1 MRLRLLQYM
10 GIRNGQ
16 QSGAATVREQH
27 DIAGGPRTGS
37 APKVGL
43 RRDISVWGSFMWGY
57 ADVGA
62 DIYAA
67 LGIVVAASMGL
78 APLAFAV
85 AGSVYVLIGLAY
97 TELASSYPVAGG
109 GQYYTARGLGD
120 FWGFVAGS
128 ALLLDYTID
137 IALFAAASAGYIN
150 FFIPAF
156 REVSVTLGPLQHL
169 HPVWAAETV
178 LLILFLVWLNI
189 RGIRES
195 SLFNE
200 IVGAIDMVTESFVI
214 ILGFLFAWK
223 PELLVHQF
231 QTQQP
236 TFSQF
241 MYGSSLAIISYVGL
255 ESISQAAQ
263 ETRRPATIIPRTS
276 LTLIFS
282 VLLFAMAFSVLGIGM
297 LPWQQIAAHQ
307 DDPVALLAHNIP
319 LIGVIAGPF
328 AAVLGATILLIS
340 ANTGVMGSSR
350 LTFSMAELGL
360 ASRWMDVVHPRY
372 RTPHRTIILF
382 SAMAIVE
389 ALLSF
394 LTPQALD
401 TLGNMYAFG
410 ATLAYLLVFVSLVR
424 LRFVDPVTPRPYRV
438 PLNLRWRRN
447 GEVVQIPILGF
458 LGIAGVGLILFEVIL
473 THTIGRIAGPSWV
486 VLCVA
491 YYVWYRRRQGYP
503 VWRSL
508 PRHWE
513 ADQMAILTSAEEF
526 SLLEEYKFALAARK
540 KTRDRQPRPPDPGRS
555 SPG

>member
-1 MRLRLLQYM
+1 V
-10 GIRNGQ
+10 IRARGADVAAPRAGQ
-16 QSGAATVREQH
+16 VQDSLPETPG
-27 DIAGGPRTGS
+27 
-37 APKVGL
+37 GL

-85 AGSVYVLIGLAY
+85 AGGVYVLIGLAY
-97 TELASSYPVAGG
+97 TELASSFPVAGG

-137 IALFAAASAGYIN
+137 VALFAAASAGYLN
-150 FFIPAF
+150 FFIPAV
-156 REVSVTLGPLQHL
+156 RNYVVNLGPLRHL
-169 HPVWAAETV
+169 TPLWAAETV
-178 LLILFLVWLNI
+178 VLILFLVWLNI
-189 RGIRES
+189 KGIRES
-195 SLFNE
+195 SFFNE
-200 IVGAIDMVTESFVI
+200 IIGTVDMLTESFVI
-214 ILGFLFAWK
+214 IMGFLFAWK
-223 PELLVHQF
+223 PELLVQQF

-276 LTLIFS
+276 IGLIFS
-282 VLLFAMAFSVLGIGM
+282 VLLFAMAFSTLGIGM
-297 LPWQQIAAHQ
+297 LPWQQIAQHQ

-319 LIGVIAGPF
+319 MIGVVAGPF

-350 LTFSMAELGL
+350 LTFSMSELGL
-360 ASRWMDVVHPRY
+360 APRWMNAVHPRY
-372 RTPHRTIILF
+372 RTPHRTIIVF
-382 SAMAIVE
+382 SALAIVE

-424 LRFVDPVTPRPYRV
+424 LRFTDPVTPRPYHV
-438 PLNLRWRRN
+438 PLNLTWRRR
-447 GEVVQIPILGF
+447 GEAIRVPVLGF
-458 LGIAGVGLILFEVIL
+458 LGIAGVSLILVEVIA
-473 THTIGRIAGPSWV
+473 THTIGRIAGPAWV
-486 VLCVA
+486 FLCVA
-491 YYVWYRRRQGYP
+491 YYVWFRRRRGFP

-508 PRHWE
+508 PRNWV
-513 ADQMAILTSAEEF
+513 ADQMAILESAGEY
-526 SLLEEYKFALAARK
+526 SLLEQYRFALARREKLRLQQAR
-540 KTRDRQPRPPDPGRS
+540 RERPADTEEVAR
-555 SPG
+555 

>member
-1 MRLRLLQYM
+1 M
-10 GIRNGQ
+10 N
-16 QSGAATVREQH
+16 VRQ
-27 DIAGGPRTGS
+27 ASGGPNRAG
-37 APKVGL
+37 AKARAEL

-85 AGSVYVLIGLAY
+85 AGAVYVLIGLAY

-120 FWGFVAGS
+120 FWGFMAGS

-156 REVSVTLGPLQHL
+156 RDFRVTWGPFHQIN
-169 HPVWAAETV
+169 PIWAVQTV
-178 LLILFLVWLNI
+178 LLIIFLIWLNI

-200 IVGAIDMVTESFVI
+200 IIGSIDMITESSVI

-223 PELLVHQF
+223 PELFVHQF
-231 QTQQP
+231 TTQQP

-255 ESISQAAQ
+255 ESISQASQ

-276 LTLIFS
+276 LGLIFS
-282 VLLFAMAFSVLGIGM
+282 VLLFAMAFSTLGIGM
-297 LPWQQIAAHQ
+297 LPWQQIAQHQ
-307 DDPVALLAHNIP
+307 GDPVAVLAQNIP

-328 AAVLGATILLIS
+328 AALLGATILLIS

-350 LTFSMAELGL
+350 LTFSMSELGL
-360 ASRWMDVVHPRY
+360 AAKWMDAVHPKY
-372 RTPHRTIILF
+372 HTPYRTIIVF

-424 LRFVDPVTPRPYRV
+424 LRFTDPVTPRPYRV
-438 PLNLRWRRN
+438 PLNIPWRHG
-447 GEVVQIPILGF
+447 GETIQVPALGF
-458 LGIAGVGLILFEVIL
+458 LGIAGVSLILFEVIL
-473 THTIGRIAGPSWV
+473 THTIGRIAGPAWV
-486 VLCVA
+486 ILCLA

-503 VWRSL
+503 VFGSL
-508 PRHWE
+508 PRDWPTE
-513 ADQMAILTSAEEF
+513 QMAILESAEEYA
-526 SLLEEYKFALAARK
+526 LLEEYKFALATREK
-540 KTRDRQPRPPDPGRS
+540 KLRTGRGTAGS
-555 SPG
+555 

>member
-1 MRLRLLQYM
+1 MPRQVVVSAQPAQH
-10 GIRNGQ
+10 G
-16 QSGAATVREQH
+16 SGEH
-27 DIAGGPRTGS
+27 
-37 APKVGL
+37 L

-67 LGIVVAASMGL
+67 LGIVVAASQGL

-85 AGSVYVLIGLAY
+85 AGCVYILIGLAY

-137 IALFAAASAGYIN
+137 IALFAAASAGYVN
-150 FFIPAF
+150 FFIPAVRDF
-156 REVSVTLGPLQHL
+156 SITIGPLRHL
-169 HPVWAAETV
+169 NPLWAAETV
-178 LLILFLVWLNI
+178 VLILFLVWLNI

-200 IVGAIDMVTESFVI
+200 IIGAVDMVTESSVI
-214 ILGFLFAWK
+214 ILGFLFAWR

-231 QTQQP
+231 VTQQP
-236 TFSQF
+236 TFGRF

-276 LTLIFS
+276 LGLIFS
-282 VLLFAMAFSVLGIGM
+282 VLLFAMAFSTLGIGM

-307 DDPVALLAHNIP
+307 GDPVALLAHNIP
-319 LIGVIAGPF
+319 LIGVFAGPF
-328 AAVLGATILLIS
+328 AAIMGGTILLIS

-350 LTFSMAELGL
+350 LTFSMSGLGL
-360 ASRWMDVVHPRY
+360 ASKWMNTVHPRFRTPY
-372 RTPHRTIILF
+372 RTIVLF
-382 SAMAIVE
+382 SVMAIVE

-394 LTPQALD
+394 LTPEALD

-424 LRFVDPVTPRPYRV
+424 LRFVDPVTPRPYHV
-438 PLNLRWRRN
+438 PFNIPWRHG
-447 GEVVQIPILGF
+447 GEVVRIPVLGF
-458 LGIAGVGLILFEVIL
+458 LGVAGVSLILFEVIL
-473 THTIGRIAGPSWV
+473 THQIGRIAGPGWV
-486 VLCVA
+486 LLSIA
-491 YYVWYRRRQGYP
+491 YYIWFRRRQGYP

-508 PRHWE
+508 ERHWE
-513 ADQMAILTSAEEF
+513 TDQIAILKSAEEYE
-526 SLLEEYKFALAARK
+526 LLEAYQFALAAREK
-540 KTRDRQPRPPDPGRS
+540 ARGRRRQERGGSAGGSAAAATPHGTQEPPR
-555 SPG
+555 

>member
-1 MRLRLLQYM
+1 MESPAV
-10 GIRNGQ
+10 GPPRNAIPTRAH
-16 QSGAATVREQH
+16 S
-27 DIAGGPRTGS
+27 
-37 APKVGL
+37 GL

-85 AGSVYVLIGLAY
+85 AGAVYVLIGLAY

-120 FWGFVAGS
+120 FWGFIAGS

-137 IALFAAASAGYIN
+137 IALFAAASAGYVN
-150 FFIPAF
+150 FFIPAI
-156 REVSVTLGPLQHL
+156 RDYKVTLGPFHQINPL
-169 HPVWAAETV
+169 WAAETV
-178 LLILFLVWLNI
+178 VLIVFLIWLNI
-189 RGIRES
+189 RGVRES

-200 IVGAIDMVTESFVI
+200 VIGSIDMITESSVI
-214 ILGFLFAWK
+214 ILGFMFAWK

-276 LTLIFS
+276 IGLIFS

-307 DDPVALLAHNIP
+307 DDPVAVLAHNIP
-319 LIGVIAGPF
+319 LIGVVAGPF
-328 AAVLGATILLIS
+328 AAILGGTILLIS

-350 LTFSMAELGL
+350 LTFSMSELGL
-360 ASRWMDVVHPRY
+360 ASKWMDAVHPKY
-372 RTPHRTIILF
+372 RTPYRTIIVF
-382 SAMAIVE
+382 SVMAIVE

-424 LRFVDPVTPRPYRV
+424 LRFVDPTTPRPYRV
-438 PLNLRWRRN
+438 PLNLRWRHG
-447 GEVVQIPILGF
+447 GEVVQVPMLGF
-458 LGIAGVGLILFEVIL
+458 LGIAGVSLILFEVIL
-473 THTIGRIAGPSWV
+473 THTIGRIAGPAWV
-486 VLCVA
+486 ILCLA
-491 YYVWYRRRQGYP
+491 YYVWYRRRQGHP
-503 VWRSL
+503 VFRSL
-508 PRHWE
+508 PRNWPAE
-513 ADQMAILTSAEEF
+513 QMAILESAEEY
-526 SLLEEYKFALAARK
+526 SLLEEYKFALAAREK
-540 KTRDRQPRPPDPGRS
+540 ALIRRKS
-555 SPG
+555 NAS

>member
-1 MRLRLLQYM
+1 MRGSRPK
-10 GIRNGQ
+10 
-16 QSGAATVREQH
+16 SGAKGRKTLSQ
-27 DIAGGPRTGS
+27 DGPA
-37 APKVGL
+37 APEMMRGGL

-85 AGSVYVLIGLAY
+85 AGSVYVLIGFAY

-120 FWGFVAGS
+120 FLGFVAGS

-137 IALFAAASAGYIN
+137 IALFAAASAGYVN
-150 FFIPAF
+150 FFIPAI
-156 REVSVTLGPLQHL
+156 REYKVTWGPFHQIN
-169 HPVWAAETV
+169 PIWAAETV
-178 LLILFLVWLNI
+178 VLILFLIWLNI
-189 RGIRES
+189 RGVRES

-200 IVGAIDMVTESFVI
+200 ILGSIDMITESSVI

-223 PELLVHQF
+223 PELLVQQF
-231 QTQQP
+231 HTQQP

-276 LTLIFS
+276 IGLIFS
-282 VLLFAMAFSVLGIGM
+282 VLLFALAFSTLGMGM
-297 LPWQQIAAHQ
+297 LPWQQIAEHQ
-307 DDPVALLAHNIP
+307 GDPVALLAHNIP

-328 AAVLGATILLIS
+328 AAMLGATILLIS

-350 LTFSMAELGL
+350 LTFSMSELGL
-360 ASRWMDVVHPRY
+360 ATKWMDAVHPKY
-372 RTPHRTIILF
+372 RTPYRTIVVF
-382 SAMAIVE
+382 SFMAIAE

-410 ATLAYLLVFVSLVR
+410 ATLAYLLVFASLVR

-438 PLNLRWRRN
+438 PLNIRWRRG
-447 GEVVQIPILGF
+447 GETIQVPLLGF
-458 LGIAGVGLILFEVIL
+458 LGIAGVSLILFEVIL
-473 THTIGRIAGPSWV
+473 THTIGRIAGPAWV
-486 VLCVA
+486 ILCLA

-503 VWRSL
+503 VFGSL
-508 PRHWE
+508 PRDWTAE
-513 ADQMAILTSAEEF
+513 QLAILESAEEY
-526 SLLEEYKFALAARK
+526 SLLEEYKFALAAREK
-540 KTRDRQPRPPDPGRS
+540 KIRAGRS
-555 SPG
+555 TS

>member
-1 MRLRLLQYM
+1 MPAQ
-10 GIRNGQ
+10 GVHQ
-16 QSGAATVREQH
+16 ESPPA
-27 DIAGGPRTGS
+27 S
-37 APKVGL
+37 PKPKGGL
-43 RRDISVWGSFMWGY
+43 RRDIGVWGSFMWGY

-78 APLAFAV
+78 APLAFAM
-85 AGSVYVLIGLAY
+85 AGAVYVLIGLAY

-120 FWGFVAGS
+120 FWGFIAGS

-137 IALFAAASAGYIN
+137 IALFAAASAGYVN

-156 REVSVTLGPLQHL
+156 REYSVGIGPLRHL
-169 HPVWAAETV
+169 NPIWAAETV
-178 LLILFLVWLNI
+178 LLILFLIWLNI

-200 IVGAIDMVTESFVI
+200 VIGAVDMVTESSVI

-263 ETRRPATIIPRTS
+263 ETKRPATIIPRTS
-276 LTLIFS
+276 LGLIFS

-297 LPWQQIAAHQ
+297 LPWQEIAKHQ
-307 DDPVALLAHNIP
+307 GDPVALLAHNIP
-319 LIGVIAGPF
+319 LVGVIAGPF
-328 AAVLGATILLIS
+328 AAILGGTILLIS

-350 LTFSMAELGL
+350 LTFSMSELGL
-360 ASRWMDVVHPRY
+360 ASKWMDVVHPKY

-410 ATLAYLLVFVSLVR
+410 ATLAYLLVFASLVR

-438 PLNLRWRRN
+438 PFNLRWRRGN
-447 GEVVQIPILGF
+447 EIVHIPLLGF
-458 LGIAGVGLILFEVIL
+458 LGIAGVSLILFEVIL
-473 THTIGRIAGPSWV
+473 THTIGRIAGPAWV
-486 VLCVA
+486 LLCLA
-491 YYVWYRRRQGYP
+491 YYVWYRRSQGYP
-503 VWRSL
+503 VRGSL

-513 ADQMAILTSAEEF
+513 KDQMAILESAEEYA
-526 SLLEEYKFALAARK
+526 LLEEYKFALAAREK
-540 KTRDRQPRPPDPGRS
+540 ERVRQARKPETVPASRDG
-555 SPG
+555 

>member
-1 MRLRLLQYM
+1 MPDQTVA
-10 GIRNGQ
+10 
-16 QSGAATVREQH
+16 STPPAAHAE
-27 DIAGGPRTGS
+27 
-37 APKVGL
+37 PKGHL

-85 AGSVYVLIGLAY
+85 AGCVYVLIGLAY
-97 TELASSYPVAGG
+97 TELASAYPVAGG

-137 IALFAAASAGYIN
+137 IALFAAASAGYVN
-150 FFIPAF
+150 FFVPAVRDF
-156 REVSVTLGPLQHL
+156 SIGLGPLRHL
-169 HPVWAAETV
+169 NPLWAAETV
-178 LLILFLVWLNI
+178 ILILFLVWLNI

-200 IVGAIDMVTESFVI
+200 IIGAVDMITESCVI

-223 PELLVHQF
+223 PELLVQQF
-231 QTQQP
+231 ATQQP

-276 LTLIFS
+276 LGLIFT
-282 VLLFAMAFSVLGIGM
+282 VLLFAMAFSTLGMGM
-297 LPWQQIAAHQ
+297 LPWQEIAAHQ
-307 DDPVALLAHNIP
+307 GDPVALLAHNIP
-319 LIGVIAGPF
+319 LIGAVAGPF
-328 AAVLGATILLIS
+328 AAVLGGTILLIS

-350 LTFSMAELGL
+350 LTFSMSGLGL
-360 ASRWMDVVHPRY
+360 ASTWMNAVHPRSRTPY
-372 RTPHRTIILF
+372 RTIVLF

-389 ALLSF
+389 ALLAF
-394 LTPQALD
+394 LTPQAMD

-424 LRFVDPVTPRPYRV
+424 LRFVDPATPRPYRV
-438 PLNLRWRRN
+438 PLNVRWRRN
-447 GEVVQIPILGF
+447 GEEVHIPVLAF
-458 LGIAGVGLILFEVIL
+458 LGIAGVSLILFEVIL
-473 THTIGRIAGPSWV
+473 THQIGRVAGPGWV
-486 VLCVA
+486 LLCLA

-503 VWRSL
+503 VWGSL

-513 ADQMAILTSAEEF
+513 ADQIAILKSAEEYDM
-526 SLLEEYKFALAARK
+526 LEQYQFALAARE
-540 KTRDRQPRPPDPGRS
+540 RARRRGAPGAQGPRPAAPP
-555 SPG
+555 PAPE

>member
-1 MRLRLLQYM
+1 MQN
-10 GIRNGQ
+10 RNT
-16 QSGAATVREQH
+16 SYDT
-27 DIAGGPRTGS
+27 PRPGTSSRG
-37 APKVGL
+37 GL
-43 RRDISVWGSFMWGY
+43 RRDITVWGSFMWGY

-85 AGSVYVLIGLAY
+85 AGAVYIMIGLAY
-97 TELASSYPVAGG
+97 TELASAYPVAGG

-120 FWGFVAGS
+120 FFGFIAGS

-137 IALFAAASAGYIN
+137 IALFAAASAGYVN
-150 FFIPAF
+150 FFLPAF
-156 REVSVTLGPLQHL
+156 REYSVSIGPLRQL
-169 HPVWAAETV
+169 NPIWAAETV
-178 LLILFLVWLNI
+178 VLILFLIWLNI

-200 IVGAIDMVTESFVI
+200 VIGAVDMITESSVI
-214 ILGFLFAWK
+214 VVGFLFAWK

-255 ESISQAAQ
+255 ESIAQAAQ

-276 LTLIFS
+276 LTLIFT
-282 VLLFAMAFSVLGIGM
+282 VLLFAMAFSTLGMGM
-297 LPWQQIAAHQ
+297 LPWQEIAAHQ
-307 DDPVALLAHNIP
+307 GDPVALLAHSIP
-319 LIGVIAGPF
+319 LVGVVAGPF
-328 AAVLGATILLIS
+328 AAILGGTILLIS

-360 ASRWMDVVHPRY
+360 ASKWMDVVHPKY
-372 RTPHRTIILF
+372 RTPHRTIMLF

-438 PLNLRWRRN
+438 PFNLRWRRG
-447 GEVVQIPILGF
+447 GEVVQIPVLAF
-458 LGIAGVGLILFEVIL
+458 LGLAGVSLILFEVIL
-473 THTIGRIAGPSWV
+473 THTIGRIAGPAWV
-486 VLCVA
+486 LLCLG

-503 VWRSL
+503 IWGSL
-508 PRHWE
+508 QRRWE
-513 ADQMAILTSAEEF
+513 ADQMAILASAEEYA
-526 SLLEEYKFALAARK
+526 LLEEYKFALAARE
-540 KTRDRQPRPPDPGRS
+540 RARARQMRTSEPVGGSRE
-555 SPG
+555 

>member
-1 MRLRLLQYM
+1 MAESVSP
-10 GIRNGQ
+10 GHSA
-16 QSGAATVREQH
+16 SGEPH
-27 DIAGGPRTGS
+27 
-37 APKVGL
+37 L

-85 AGSVYVLIGLAY
+85 AGTVYVLIGLAY
-97 TELASSYPVAGG
+97 TELASAYPVAGG

-120 FWGFVAGS
+120 FWGFIAGS

-137 IALFAAASAGYIN
+137 IALFAAASAGYVN
-150 FFIPAF
+150 FFIPAIRDF
-156 REVSVTLGPLQHL
+156 SVALGPFQRINPL
-169 HPVWAAETV
+169 WAAETIV
-178 LLILFLVWLNI
+178 LIVFLIWLNI

-200 IVGAIDMVTESFVI
+200 IIGAVDMVTESLVI
-214 ILGFLFAWK
+214 IFGFLFAWK

-231 QTQQP
+231 VTQQP
-236 TFSQF
+236 TFGQF

-276 LTLIFS
+276 IGLIFS
-282 VLLFAMAFSVLGIGM
+282 VLLFAMAFSTLGIGM
-297 LPWQQIAAHQ
+297 LPWQDIAAHQ
-307 DDPVALLAHNIP
+307 GDPVALLAHNIP
-319 LIGVIAGPF
+319 VIGVIAGPF
-328 AAVLGATILLIS
+328 AAVLGGTILLIS

-350 LTFSMAELGL
+350 LTFSMSGLGL
-360 ASRWMDVVHPRY
+360 ASRWMNAVHPRY
-372 RTPHRTIILF
+372 RTPYRTIILF
-382 SAMAIVE
+382 SVMAIAE
-389 ALLSF
+389 AMLAF

-438 PLNLRWRRN
+438 PLNLRWRLRD
-447 GEVVQIPILGF
+447 GEEVHIPVLGF
-458 LGIAGVGLILFEVIL
+458 FGIAGVSLILFEVIL
-473 THTIGRIAGPSWV
+473 THQIGRIAGPSWV
-486 VLCVA
+486 ALCLL
-491 YYVWYRRRQGYP
+491 YYAWFRRRQGLP
-503 VWRSL
+503 VTRSV
-508 PRHWE
+508 RHQWE
-513 ADQMAILTSAEEF
+513 EQQRTILRDAEEYD
-526 SLLEEYKFALAARK
+526 LVEQYEMALAQRDRRAARK
-540 KTRDRQPRPPDPGRS
+540 HERE
-555 SPG
+555 

>member
-1 MRLRLLQYM
+1 MAAQSVGKAQERLP
-10 GIRNGQ
+10 
-16 QSGAATVREQH
+16 
-27 DIAGGPRTGS
+27 GPPG
-37 APKVGL
+37 GL

-78 APLAFAV
+78 APLAFAL
-85 AGSVYVLIGLAY
+85 AGAVYVLIGLAY
-97 TELASSYPVAGG
+97 TELASSFPVAGG

-120 FWGFVAGS
+120 FWGFIAGA

-137 IALFAAASAGYIN
+137 IALFAAASAGYFN
-150 FFIPAF
+150 FFVPAI
-156 REVSVTLGPLQHL
+156 REYSVTLGPFRHIN
-169 HPVWAAETV
+169 PIWAAETV
-178 LLILFLVWLNI
+178 VLILFLIWLNI
-189 RGIRES
+189 RGVRES

-200 IVGAIDMVTESFVI
+200 IIGSIDMITESSVI

-276 LTLIFS
+276 IGLIFS
-282 VLLFAMAFSVLGIGM
+282 VLLFAMAFSTLGIGM
-297 LPWQQIAAHQ
+297 LPWQEIAQHQ
-307 DDPVALLAHNIP
+307 GDPVALLAHNIP
-319 LIGVIAGPF
+319 LIGGIAGPF

-350 LTFSMAELGL
+350 LTFSMSELGL
-360 ASRWMDVVHPRY
+360 ATRWMNAVHPKY
-372 RTPHRTIILF
+372 RTPYRTIIVF
-382 SAMAIVE
+382 STLAVIE

-424 LRFVDPVTPRPYRV
+424 LRFSDPVTPRPYHV
-438 PLNLRWRRN
+438 PVNISWRRK
-447 GEVVQIPILGF
+447 GETVRIPVLGF
-458 LGIAGVGLILFEVIL
+458 LGIAGVSLILFEVIA
-473 THTIGRIAGPSWV
+473 THTIGRIAGPAWV
-486 VLCVA
+486 ALCIV
-491 YYVWYRRRQGYP
+491 YYVSYRRKQGYP
-503 VWRSL
+503 IWGSL
-508 PRHWE
+508 PRNWPAE
-513 ADQMAILTSAEEF
+513 QMAILESAQEY
-526 SLLEEYKFALAARK
+526 SLLEEYRFALAAREK
-540 KTRDRQPRPPDPGRS
+540 AQTRQARG
-555 SPG
+555 

>member
-1 MRLRLLQYM
+1 
-10 GIRNGQ
+10 
-16 QSGAATVREQH
+16 
-27 DIAGGPRTGS
+27 
-37 APKVGL
+37 
-43 RRDISVWGSFMWGY
+43 MWGY

-97 TELASSYPVAGG
+97 TELASAYPVAGG

-120 FWGFVAGS
+120 FFGFIAGS

-137 IALFAAASAGYIN
+137 IALFAAASAGYVN

-156 REVSVTLGPLQHL
+156 REASIAIGPVHL
-169 HPVWAAETV
+169 NPIWAGETV
-178 LLILFLVWLNI
+178 CMILFLVWLNI

-200 IVGAIDMVTESFVI
+200 VIGAIDMITESSVI

-231 QTQQP
+231 TTQQP

-276 LTLIFS
+276 LGLIFS
-282 VLLFAMAFSVLGIGM
+282 VLLFAMAFSTLGMGM
-297 LPWQQIAAHQ
+297 LPWQEIAKHQ

-319 LIGVIAGPF
+319 LVGVIAGPF
-328 AAVLGATILLIS
+328 AAILGGTILLIS

-360 ASRWMDVVHPRY
+360 ASKWMDVVHPKH
-372 RTPHRTIILF
+372 RTPYRTIILF

-410 ATLAYLLVFVSLVR
+410 ATLAYLLVFVSLLR
-424 LRFVDPVTPRPYRV
+424 LRFVDPFTPRPYRV
-438 PLNLRWRRN
+438 PFNLRWRR
-447 GEVVQIPILGF
+447 GDGVVEIPVLGF
-458 LGIAGVGLILFEVIL
+458 LGIAGVSLILFEVIL
-473 THTIGRIAGPSWV
+473 THTIGRIAGPAWV
-486 VLCVA
+486 VLCLA

-503 VWRSL
+503 VWGSL
-508 PRHWE
+508 KRRWE
-513 ADQMAILTSAEEF
+513 ADQMAILESAEEYG
-526 SLLEEYKFALAARK
+526 SLEEYKFALAAR
-540 KTRDRQPRPPDPGRS
+540 DRARLRRRGAGS
-555 SPG
+555 SPPPAP

>member
-1 MRLRLLQYM
+1 MPVQPVVSTSPPAS
-10 GIRNGQ
+10 GEPGQ
-16 QSGAATVREQH
+16 
-27 DIAGGPRTGS
+27 P
-37 APKVGL
+37 L

-85 AGSVYVLIGLAY
+85 AGCVYVLIGLAY

-120 FWGFVAGS
+120 FWGFIAGS

-137 IALFAAASAGYIN
+137 IALFAAASAGYVN

-156 REVSVTLGPLQHL
+156 REYKISIGRL
-169 HPVWAAETV
+169 HGLNPIWAAETIM
-178 LLILFLVWLNI
+178 LILFLIWLNI

-200 IVGAIDMVTESFVI
+200 IIGAVDMFTESAVI

-223 PELLVHQF
+223 PELLVRQF
-231 QTQQP
+231 VTQQP

-276 LTLIFS
+276 LGLIFS
-282 VLLFAMAFSVLGIGM
+282 VLLFAMAFSTLGMGM
-297 LPWQQIAAHQ
+297 LPWQEIAAHQ
-307 DDPVALLAHNIP
+307 DDPVALLAHHIP
-319 LIGVIAGPF
+319 LIGIIAGPF
-328 AAVLGATILLIS
+328 AAILGGTILLIS

-350 LTFSMAELGL
+350 LTFSMSGLGL
-360 ASRWMDVVHPRY
+360 ASEWMNAVHPKH

-382 SAMAIVE
+382 SAMAMVE
-389 ALLSF
+389 ALLAF
-394 LTPQALD
+394 LTPQAMD

-410 ATLAYLLVFVSLVR
+410 ATLAYLLVFISLVR
-424 LRFVDPVTPRPYRV
+424 LRFVDPATPRPYRV
-438 PLNLRWRRN
+438 PLNVSWRHG
-447 GEVVQIPILGF
+447 GETIRVPVLGF
-458 LGIAGVGLILFEVIL
+458 LGIAGVSLILFEVIL
-473 THTIGRIAGPSWV
+473 THQIGRIAGPGWV
-486 VLCVA
+486 LLCLG
-491 YYVWYRRRQGYP
+491 YYVWYRRRQGYL

-508 PRHWE
+508 KRHWE
-513 ADQMAILTSAEEF
+513 TDQIAILKSAEEYE
-526 SLLEEYKFALAARK
+526 LLEAYQFALAARE
-540 KTRDRQPRPPDPGRS
+540 RDRARRRRARPN
-555 SPG
+555 

>member
-1 MRLRLLQYM
+1 M
-10 GIRNGQ
+10 
-16 QSGAATVREQH
+16 AATTVADRVAPEVR
-27 DIAGGPRTGS
+27 G
-37 APKVGL
+37 GL

-156 REVSVTLGPLQHL
+156 REASISVGPIKLNPL
-169 HPVWAAETV
+169 WAAETV
-178 LLILFLVWLNI
+178 VLILFLAWLNI

-200 IVGAIDMVTESFVI
+200 VIGAIDMITESSVI

-223 PELLVHQF
+223 PELLVLQF
-231 QTQQP
+231 THEQP
-236 TFSQF
+236 TFNQF

-282 VLLFAMAFSVLGIGM
+282 VLMFAMAFSTLGIGM
-297 LPWQQIAAHQ
+297 LPWRQIAQHQ

-319 LIGVIAGPF
+319 FVGEIAGPF
-328 AAVLGATILLIS
+328 AALLGATILLIS

-350 LTFSMAELGL
+350 LTFSMSELGL
-360 ASRWMDVVHPRY
+360 ASKWMGAVHPTC
-372 RTPHRTIILF
+372 RTPYRTIILF
-382 SAMAIVE
+382 SAMAVIE

-424 LRFVDPVTPRPYRV
+424 LRFVDPVTPRPYYV
-438 PLNLRWRRN
+438 PLNITWRR
-447 GEVVQIPILGF
+447 GDEQVQIPLLGF
-458 LGIAGVGLILFEVIL
+458 LGVAGVSLILFEVIL
-473 THTIGRIAGPSWV
+473 THNIGRIAGPAWV
-486 VLCVA
+486 VLCIA
-491 YYVWYRRRQGYP
+491 YYVWYRRSQGYP
-503 VWRSL
+503 VWKSR

-513 ADQMAILTSAEEF
+513 AEQMSILESAGEY
-526 SLLEEYKFALAARK
+526 SLLEQYKFALAAREK
-540 KTRDRQPRPPDPGRS
+540 ARAGRMHAT
-555 SPG
+555 PT

>member
-1 MRLRLLQYM
+1 VPH
-10 GIRNGQ
+10 GTAASV
-16 QSGAATVREQH
+16 QSAAPHEDR
-27 DIAGGPRTGS
+27 IA
-37 APKVGL
+37 L

-85 AGSVYVLIGLAY
+85 AGCVYVLIGLAY
-97 TELASSYPVAGG
+97 TELASAYPVAGG

-120 FWGFVAGS
+120 LLGFVAGA

-137 IALFAAASAGYIN
+137 IALFAAASAGYVN

-156 REVSVTLGPLQHL
+156 REYRISLGRL
-169 HPVWAAETV
+169 HGLNPVWAAETV

-200 IVGAIDMVTESFVI
+200 IIGAVDMVTESTVI
-214 ILGFLFAWK
+214 VLGLLFAWK
-223 PELLVHQF
+223 PALLVHQF
-231 QTQQP
+231 MTQQP

-276 LTLIFS
+276 LGLIFS
-282 VLLFAMAFSVLGIGM
+282 VLLFAMAFSTLGMGM
-297 LPWQQIAAHQ
+297 LPWQEIAAHQ
-307 DDPVALLAHNIP
+307 DDPVALLAHHIP

-328 AAVLGATILLIS
+328 AAVLGGTILLIS

-350 LTFSMAELGL
+350 LTFSMSGLGL
-360 ASRWMDVVHPRY
+360 ASEWMNAVHPKH

-382 SAMAIVE
+382 SAMAVVE
-389 ALLSF
+389 ALLAF
-394 LTPQALD
+394 LTPQAMD

-438 PLNLRWRRN
+438 PVNLPWRYR
-447 GEVVQIPILGF
+447 GEVVQVPVLGF

-473 THTIGRIAGPSWV
+473 THQIGRIAGPGWV
-486 VLCVA
+486 LLCLI
-491 YYVWYRRRQGYP
+491 YYVWYRRRQGHP

-513 ADQMAILTSAEEF
+513 ADQIAILRSAEEYE
-526 SLLEEYKFALAARK
+526 LLEAYQFALTARA
-540 KTRDRQPRPPDPGRS
+540 REQARRLRPPAVTSSGRAS
-555 SPG
+555 TPRS

>member
-1 MRLRLLQYM
+1 MVESL
-10 GIRNGQ
+10 
-16 QSGAATVREQH
+16 
-27 DIAGGPRTGS
+27 S
-37 APKVGL
+37 APPPAAGEHHHL
-43 RRDISVWGSFMWGY
+43 RRDITVWGSFMWGY

-85 AGSVYVLIGLAY
+85 AGTVYVLIGLAY
-97 TELASSYPVAGG
+97 TELASAYPVAGG

-120 FWGFVAGS
+120 LWGFIAGS

-137 IALFAAASAGYIN
+137 IALFAAASAGYVN
-150 FFIPAF
+150 FFIPAIRDF
-156 REVSVTLGPLQHL
+156 SVALGPFRRIN
-169 HPVWAAETV
+169 PFWAAETV
-178 LLILFLVWLNI
+178 VLILFLVWLNI

-200 IVGAIDMVTESFVI
+200 IIGTIDMVTESCVI

-231 QTQQP
+231 VTQQP
-236 TFSQF
+236 TFGQF

-276 LTLIFS
+276 LGLIFS
-282 VLLFAMAFSVLGIGM
+282 VLLFAMAFSTLGIGM
-297 LPWQQIAAHQ
+297 LPWQEIAAHQ
-307 DDPVALLAHNIP
+307 GDPVALLAHNIP
-319 LIGVIAGPF
+319 LIGAVAGPF
-328 AAVLGATILLIS
+328 AAVLGGTILLIS

-350 LTFSMAELGL
+350 LTFSMSGLGL
-360 ASRWMDVVHPRY
+360 ASSWMNAVHPRY
-372 RTPHRTIILF
+372 STPYRTIILF

-389 ALLSF
+389 ALLAF

-424 LRFVDPVTPRPYRV
+424 LRFSDPATPRPYHVPFNITWRHGGETIRV
-438 PLNLRWRRN
+438 P
-447 GEVVQIPILGF
+447 VLGF
-458 LGIAGVGLILFEVIL
+458 LGIAGVSMILFEVIA
-473 THTIGRIAGPSWV
+473 THTIGRIAGPAWV
-486 VLCVA
+486 LLCIS
-491 YYVWYRRRQGYP
+491 YYVWYRHQQGYP
-503 VWRSL
+503 IWRSL
-508 PRHWE
+508 ARNWPAE
-513 ADQMAILTSAEEF
+513 QMAILESAQEF
-526 SLLEEYKFALAARK
+526 SLLEEYRFALAARE
-540 KTRDRQPRPPDPGRS
+540 KTRTRQAQK
-555 SPG
+555 

>member
-1 MRLRLLQYM
+1 MAVV
-10 GIRNGQ
+10 
-16 QSGAATVREQH
+16 SGADSVTPELQ
-27 DIAGGPRTGS
+27 G
-37 APKVGL
+37 GL

-85 AGSVYVLIGLAY
+85 AGTVYVLIGLAY

-137 IALFAAASAGYIN
+137 IALFAAASAGYVN

-156 REVSVTLGPLQHL
+156 HEYSIAVGPLKHL
-169 HPVWAAETV
+169 NPIWAAETV
-178 LLILFLVWLNI
+178 VLILFLVWLNI

-200 IVGAIDMVTESFVI
+200 VIGAVDMVTESSVI
-214 ILGFLFAWK
+214 MLGFLFAWK

-236 TFSQF
+236 TFGQF

-297 LPWQQIAAHQ
+297 LPWQQIAQHQ

-319 LIGVIAGPF
+319 FVGVIAGPF

-350 LTFSMAELGL
+350 LTFSMSELGL
-360 ASRWMDVVHPRY
+360 ATKWMGAVHPKF
-372 RTPHRTIILF
+372 RTPYRTIILF
-382 SAMAIVE
+382 SAMAVVE

-424 LRFVDPVTPRPYRV
+424 LRFTDPVTPRPYRV
-438 PLNLRWRRN
+438 PLNVTWRR
-447 GEVVQIPILGF
+447 GDDQVQIPVLGF
-458 LGIAGVGLILFEVIL
+458 LGVAGVSLILFEVIL
-473 THTIGRIAGPSWV
+473 THTIGRIAGPAWV
-486 VLCVA
+486 LLCVA
-491 YYVWYRRRQGYP
+491 YYIWYRRRRGYP
-503 VWRSL
+503 IWRSL

-513 ADQMAILTSAEEF
+513 AEQMAILNSAGEY
-526 SLLEEYKFALAARK
+526 SLLEQYKFALAAREK
-540 KTRDRQPRPPDPGRS
+540 ARNRKTHTAPE
-555 SPG
+555 

>member
-1 MRLRLLQYM
+1 M
-10 GIRNGQ
+10 GAQPIAQTQETR
-16 QSGAATVREQH
+16 SGPSR
-27 DIAGGPRTGS
+27 
-37 APKVGL
+37 GL
-43 RRDISVWGSFMWGY
+43 RRDISIWGSFMWGY

-85 AGSVYVLIGLAY
+85 AGAVYVLIGLAY
-97 TELASSYPVAGG
+97 TELASSFPVAGG

-137 IALFAAASAGYIN
+137 IALFAAASAGYVN
-150 FFIPAF
+150 FFVPAI
-156 REVSVTLGPLQHL
+156 RDYSVTLGPFRHIN
-169 HPVWAAETV
+169 PFWAAETV
-178 LLILFLVWLNI
+178 VLILFLIWLNI

-200 IVGAIDMVTESFVI
+200 VIGSIDMITESSVI

-263 ETRRPATIIPRTS
+263 ETRRPATVIPRTS
-276 LTLIFS
+276 LGLIFS
-282 VLLFAMAFSVLGIGM
+282 VLLFAMAFSTLGIGM
-297 LPWQQIAAHQ
+297 LPWQQIAQHQ
-307 DDPVALLAHNIP
+307 GDPVALLAQNIP
-319 LIGVIAGPF
+319 IVGVIAGPF

-350 LTFSMAELGL
+350 LTFSMSELGL
-360 ASRWMDVVHPRY
+360 ATRWMNAVHPQY
-372 RTPHRTIILF
+372 RTPYRTIVVF
-382 SAMAIVE
+382 SALAIIE

-424 LRFVDPVTPRPYRV
+424 LRFTDPVTPRPYHV
-438 PLNLRWRRN
+438 PLNITWRRG
-447 GEVVQIPILGF
+447 GESVRIPVLGF
-458 LGIAGVGLILFEVIL
+458 LGIAGVSLILFEVIA
-473 THTIGRIAGPSWV
+473 THTIGRIAGPAWV
-486 VLCVA
+486 LLCIA
-491 YYVWYRRRQGYP
+491 YYVTYRRKRGYP
-503 VWRSL
+503 IWGSI
-508 PRHWE
+508 PRNWPE
-513 ADQMAILTSAEEF
+513 EQMAILESAEEY
-526 SLLEEYKFALAARK
+526 SLLEEYRFALAARDRAR
-540 KTRDRQPRPPDPGRS
+540 TQRDRR
-555 SPG
+555 